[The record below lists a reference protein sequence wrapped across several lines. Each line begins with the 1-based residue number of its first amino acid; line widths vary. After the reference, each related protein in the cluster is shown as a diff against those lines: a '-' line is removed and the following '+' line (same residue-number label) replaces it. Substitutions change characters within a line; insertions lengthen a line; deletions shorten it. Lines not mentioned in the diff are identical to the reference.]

1 MAGDLSLFWKI
12 QFKRV
17 SFDYSNYI
25 SLVNGIELVDSAT
38 KRRVDI
44 SMPLGKTQRM
54 GKKQRSLG
62 MLTTKEDKLL
72 AKVVANRLKGVVG
85 NVVFEFQ
92 MYWRGKANT

>member
-1 MAGDLSLFWKI
+1 
-12 QFKRV
+12 
-17 SFDYSNYI
+17 
-25 SLVNGIELVDSAT
+25 
-38 KRRVDI
+38 
-44 SMPLGKTQRM
+44 MPLGKTQRM

-92 MYWRGKANT
+92 MYWRRKANT

>member
-44 SMPLGKTQRM
+44 ACLW
-54 GKKQRSLG
+54 
-62 MLTTKEDKLL
+62 EKLRGWV
-72 AKVVANRLKGVVG
+72 KNKGVW
-85 NVVFEFQ
+85 EC
-92 MYWRGKANT
+92 